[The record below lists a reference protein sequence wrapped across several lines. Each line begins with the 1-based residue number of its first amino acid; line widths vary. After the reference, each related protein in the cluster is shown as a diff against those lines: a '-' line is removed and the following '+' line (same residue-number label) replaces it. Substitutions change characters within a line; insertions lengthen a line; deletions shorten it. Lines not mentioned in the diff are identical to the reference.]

1 MIDDNILHFTS
12 VADIRFGRDPVL
24 DAWLLH
30 FLSENNLEY
39 SIDPDKNSSPEQLRF
54 MVAVAPDQVYV
65 PCSDE
70 MLLALLEKR
79 HGPKLLAEYEER
91 WKRLVALVETY
102 CPDEYARTKI
112 LTLCELKYRIVL
124 AQPTLIPSRLMK
136 RFNTIF
142 LTQSGQQN
150 PSRDRKRLFNRRA
163 FAFIQGAVM
172 KEIAYSCPDDI
183 PACVSI
189 PDLRDALDSLELK
202 RLLFLSTW
210 SDIWEYD
217 DRPPRREDVEAQM
230 RRSAGDFERLRDA
243 VSPIRRPK
251 MKILY
256 LPDVSGGI
264 MFDFLIIKN
273 LLRLGHKV
281 ILVLREGFYFDTP
294 SFWDSDEDPVLRSA
308 LAGAFFLESNRASK
322 NELLRVIRENP
333 FVVISDGS
341 RERLNLYRTNLTF
354 ARAWKEADLILA
366 KGEHNH
372 RRLIKTGYAFTRDIL
387 CFYRDGDWN
396 FNLAFKPKASGVR
409 KFSEGDISAMAA
421 EIIQSMRKAK
431 ASGKNVMFY
440 SAIIGSVPGQ
450 TKAALTIVRA
460 FVGHLREIHPG
471 TLIINPAEHFEEGL
485 DADDLMFMWEK
496 VQRSGLI
503 DVWRFQTHS
512 DIEESFAL
520 MGKNVP
526 AVWVGK
532 DSTFS
537 TGCTKEMHIALSV
550 QAGRP
555 EMQIIGPDP
564 EKFFRRREYG
574 VGKFCD
580 SGIECA

>member
-1 MIDDNILHFTS
+1 MTDDNILEFTS
-12 VADIRFGRDPVL
+12 VSEIRFGRDPVL

-39 SIDPDKNSSPEQLRF
+39 SIDPDKNASPEQLRF

-79 HGPKLLAEYEER
+79 HGPKLLEEYESR
-91 WKRLVALVETY
+91 WKRLVALADSYIQDDYVK
-102 CPDEYARTKI
+102 TKI
-112 LTLCELKYRIVL
+112 VTLCELKYRIAL

-150 PSRDRKRLFNRRA
+150 PSRDRKKLFNRRA
-163 FAFIQGAVM
+163 FSFIQSAVM
-172 KEIAYSCPDDI
+172 KELAYSCPDDL

-189 PDLRDALDSLELK
+189 PDMRDALDSLELK

-210 SDIWEYD
+210 SDIWENETQL
-217 DRPPRREDVEAQM
+217 PRREDLENEM
-230 RRSAGDFERLRDA
+230 RRSAGDFEKLRA
-243 VSPIRRPK
+243 ALSPIKRPR

-264 MFDFLIIKN
+264 MFDLLVIKN
-273 LLRLGHKV
+273 LLRLGHRV
-281 ILVLREGFYFDTP
+281 ILALREGFYFDTP
-294 SFWDSDEDPVLRSA
+294 SFWDADEDPVLRSA
-308 LAGAFFLESNRASK
+308 LSGAYFLEENRIGK
-322 NELLRVIRENP
+322 NELLQVIRANP

-354 ARAWKEADLILA
+354 ARVWKEADLILA
-366 KGEHNH
+366 KGEYNH
-372 RRLIKTGYAFTRDIL
+372 RRLIKTSYAFTRDIL
-387 CFYRDGDWN
+387 CFYRDKDWS
-396 FNLAFKPKASGVR
+396 FNLSFKAKAPGVR
-409 KFSEGDISAMAA
+409 KFTEADIASMAD
-421 EIIQSMRKAK
+421 EIIQGMRKAK

-450 TKAALTIVRA
+450 TKTALTVVNA
-460 FVGHLREIHPG
+460 FVRHLREIHSG
-471 TLIINPAEHFEEGL
+471 AFIINPAEHFEEGL

-520 MGKNVP
+520 MGKSVP
-526 AVWVGK
+526 SVWVGK

-550 QAGRP
+550 LKSHP
-555 EMQIIGPDP
+555 EMQIIGPEP

-580 SGIECA
+580 SAIECA

>member
-1 MIDDNILHFTS
+1 MIDDNILKFTS

-65 PCSDE
+65 PCSDG
-70 MLLALLEKR
+70 MLLSLLEKR

-91 WKRLVALVETY
+91 WRRLAALVEAY
-102 CPDEYARTKI
+102 CPDEYVRTKI
-112 LTLCELKYRIVL
+112 LTLCELKYRIAL
-124 AQPTLIPSRLMK
+124 AHPTLIPSRLMK

-163 FAFIQGAVM
+163 FAFIQGATM

-189 PDLRDALDSLELK
+189 PDMRDALDSLELK

-217 DRPPRREDVEAQM
+217 DRPPRRKDVEAQM

-243 VSPIRRPK
+243 VSPIRRPR

-264 MFDFLIIKN
+264 MFDLLIIKN

-281 ILVLREGFYFDTP
+281 ILVLREGFFFDTP

-308 LAGAFFLESNRASK
+308 LSSAFFLENSRVSK

-354 ARAWKEADLILA
+354 ARAWKEADLVLA

-372 RRLIKTGYAFTRDIL
+372 RRLIQTGYAFTRDIL
-387 CFYRDGDWN
+387 SFYRDGDWN
-396 FNLAFKPKASGVR
+396 FNLAFKPKAPGVR
-409 KFSEGDISAMAA
+409 KFSEGDIAAMAA

-450 TKAALTIVRA
+450 TKTALTIVSA
-460 FVGHLREIHPG
+460 FVRHLREIHPG

-512 DIEESFAL
+512 DIEESFEL
-520 MGKNVP
+520 MGKSVP

-550 QAGRP
+550 QAHRP

-580 SGIECA
+580 SGIECG

>member
-65 PCSDE
+65 PCSDD

-91 WKRLVALVETY
+91 WKRLIALVETY

-172 KEIAYSCPDDI
+172 KEIAYACPDDI

-217 DRPPRREDVEAQM
+217 DRPLRREEVEAQM

-243 VSPIRRPK
+243 VSPLRRPK

-264 MFDFLIIKN
+264 MFDLLIIKN

-372 RRLIKTGYAFTRDIL
+372 RRLIKTGYSFTRDIL

-396 FNLAFKPKASGVR
+396 FNLAFKSKASGVR
-409 KFSEGDISAMAA
+409 KFSEGDISAMSA
-421 EIIQSMRKAK
+421 EIVQSMRKAK

-450 TKAALTIVRA
+450 TKMALTIVSA
-460 FVGHLREIHPG
+460 FVRHLREIHPG